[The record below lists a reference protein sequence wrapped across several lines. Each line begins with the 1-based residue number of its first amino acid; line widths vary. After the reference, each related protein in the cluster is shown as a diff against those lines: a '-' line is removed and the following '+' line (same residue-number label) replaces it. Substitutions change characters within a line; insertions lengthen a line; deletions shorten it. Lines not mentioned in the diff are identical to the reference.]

1 MYEESTKLYVHNL
14 SLNFSI
20 LNNIIKKKKKEL
32 KKRRETERKGKKVD
46 KRVVEMIADFFE
58 SHRKIVEQLYNPIF
72 ISILIV
78 RY

>member
-1 MYEESTKLYVHNL
+1 M
-14 SLNFSI
+14 
-20 LNNIIKKKKKEL
+20 KKKEL

-46 KRVVEMIADFFE
+46 KRVVEVIADFFE
-58 SHRKIVEQLYNPIF
+58 SHRKIVEQLYPIF

>member
-1 MYEESTKLYVHNL
+1 MVGKKKKEKKRKRKI
-14 SLNFSI
+14 SI
-20 LNNIIKKKKKEL
+20 RKKKKKEL